1 MFRVLNYLTIYLSFL
16 HIVHATSR
24 TSPPTGAKIVRAGT
38 ANSGEFS
45 TLSAAVNSL
54 PNDSSSQSIFIY
66 PGTYTEQVSITR
78 VGPLTIYGYTTDT
91 STYKNNQATIQFGL
105 DAGQAGS
112 DDASGTLRIHKDNFK
127 MYNVNVKN
135 TFGVGSQAIAL
146 SQYGDRVGIYACG
159 LYGYQDTLL
168 AEQGA
173 QVYLRGYIEGAT
185 DFIFG
190 QRGQAYFGGNTIG
203 VKGAGW
209 VTASGRSSDD
219 STSYV
224 FNANTIVTASGAFS
238 NATSRQY
245 FGRPWSNYAKVIFK
259 NTVVTA
265 PFNTA
270 LWSEWSTSTPNTDH
284 VFFADYNT
292 SGGGVSGAS
301 RPSFATV
308 LSASQAAAYTISS
321 AVGSDYT
328 SWVDTSYVV

>member
-1 MFRVLNYLTIYLSFL
+1 MFRVLSYLTTCLLLLRVAY
-16 HIVHATSR
+16 AASR
-24 TSPPTGAKIVRAGT
+24 TSPPAGAKVVRAGT
-38 ANSGEFS
+38 TNSGEFS
-45 TLSAAVNSL
+45 TVSAAVNSL

-78 VGPLTIYGYTTDT
+78 SGPLTIYGYTTDT
-91 STYKNNQATIQFGL
+91 STYKSNQATIQFGL
-105 DAGQAGS
+105 DAGKAGS
-112 DDASGTLRIHKDNFK
+112 DDASGTLRIHKDNFN

-146 SQYGDRVGIYACG
+146 SQYGNRVGIYACG

-203 VKGAGW
+203 VKGAGY

-219 STSYV
+219 NTSYV
-224 FNANTIVTASGAFS
+224 FNENTIVTASGAFS

-265 PFNTA
+265 TLNPA
-270 LWSEWSTSTPNTDH
+270 LWSEWSTATPNTDH

-308 LSASQAAAYTISS
+308 LSASQAAAYTIAS
-321 AVGSDYT
+321 AVGSDYA
-328 SWVDTSYVV
+328 SWVDASYIV